1 MFLKKLN
8 VLLVSSIGLAACESQ
23 PMPPSIVPIPIIAPE
38 PPRAI
43 NTKPVS
49 FIVVTSENLDKLN
62 ASSVWFAITP
72 EDYENLAYNIQ
83 EMLRYV
89 RQQKLII
96 NYYKEA
102 TSF

>member
-8 VLLVSSIGLAACESQ
+8 VLLVSSIFLSACETVVST
-23 PMPPSIVPIPIIAPE
+23 PIVEPLPITSPE

-43 NTKPVS
+43 TTKPVS
-49 FIVVTSENLDKLN
+49 FIVVTNSNREKLGN
-62 ASSVWFAITP
+62 STVWYAITP
-72 EDYENLAYNIQ
+72 EDYENLAYNLQ
-83 EMLRYV
+83 EMLRYI

-96 NYYKEA
+96 NYYIDA